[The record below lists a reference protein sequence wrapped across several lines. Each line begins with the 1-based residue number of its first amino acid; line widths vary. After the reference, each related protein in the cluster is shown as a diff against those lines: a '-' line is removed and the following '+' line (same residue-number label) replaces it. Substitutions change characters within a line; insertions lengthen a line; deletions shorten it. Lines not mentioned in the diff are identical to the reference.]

1 MMYQPWH
8 RASSPL
14 APEGRLVDI
23 DCSEEGWDLGMMKYA
38 LVYEHRGAKHS
49 YTTAMTLMRPA
60 FGYAVRTEDDRA
72 RQ

>member
-1 MMYQPWH
+1 
-8 RASSPL
+8 
-14 APEGRLVDI
+14 
-23 DCSEEGWDLGMMKYA
+23 MMKYA